1 MTTPLNYGRLR
12 GRLHG
17 PDVTVGVFAGLG
29 SPLAAE
35 VAAASGVDWVLVD
48 CEHGAAGDDIVS
60 ATVSATGAYDVP
72 TLVRAESGERIRI
85 GRVLDA
91 GAAGVMIPRLTSAD
105 EARDAIRHFFYP
117 PRGDRGVATYNRAN
131 QWGSELSALDG
142 AVHACAII
150 QIETRGALD
159 DVDDIASIDGVDS
172 LFVGPL
178 DLSYSL
184 GIPRQYDHPDFLEA
198 LDKVLVA
205 ANRAGIAAGILAP
218 DAATGQRYIDQ
229 GFRFIAVSSDSVL
242 LSTAIRH
249 NVTTLKG
256 HTA

>member
-1 MTTPLNYGRLR
+1 MTTPLDRGRLR
-12 GRLHG
+12 DRLNG

-60 ATVSATGAYDVP
+60 AIVAATGAYGVP

-85 GRVLDA
+85 GRALDA

-105 EARDAIRHFFYP
+105 EVRTAISHFFYP

-131 QWGSELSALDG
+131 QWGAEITSLDG

-159 DVDDIASIDGVDS
+159 AVDEIATIDGVDS

-184 GIPRQYDHPDFLEA
+184 GIPRQYDHPDFLDA
-198 LDKVLVA
+198 LDRVLSA
-205 ANRAGIAAGILAP
+205 TNRAGIAAGILAP
-218 DAATGQRYIDQ
+218 DSATGQRYIER

-242 LSTAIRH
+242 LSNAIRN
-249 NVTTLKG
+249 NVTALKG
-256 HTA
+256 PAS

>member
-1 MTTPLNYGRLR
+1 MTTPLNHGRLR
-12 GRLHG
+12 ERLHG

-29 SPLAAE
+29 SPMAAE

-60 ATVSATGAYDVP
+60 ATVAATGGYGVP

-85 GRVLDA
+85 GRALDA

-105 EARDAIRHFFYP
+105 EVRAAIAHYYYP

-150 QIETRGALD
+150 QIETLGALD
-159 DVDDIASIDGVDS
+159 EVDDIAGIDGVDS

-178 DLSYSL
+178 DLSYAL
-184 GIPRQYDHPDFLEA
+184 GVPRQYDHPDFLAA
-198 LDKVLVA
+198 LDRVLA
-205 ANRAGIAAGILAP
+205 AADRAGIAAGILAP
-218 DAATGQRYIDQ
+218 DAATARRYIDR
-229 GFRFIAVSSDSVL
+229 GFRFLAVSSDSVL
-242 LSTAIRH
+242 LSTAIRTT
-249 NVTTLKG
+249 VTALKG
-256 HTA
+256 PAS